1 MLKKIFILFLFLLSY
16 NFPQNKSF
24 EFFPGGLNFPSLKAN
39 NQEARIGLLLYSK
52 NNNMKID
59 IGNNID
65 VLSFRLSAKN
75 ILTVGMEFMAYA
87 LSTSY
92 SGKRL
97 QINTIDGL
105 FGGNLSYSMLED
117 SNRVLMRLRI
127 IHNSAH
133 LVDGA
138 WDEGKE
144 KWIDDFEPVPFAK
157 DFAEYTLAYE
167 CNSDALIL
175 KSYGGLSY
183 NFLIRPSDMKRL
195 NIHAGFE
202 LALTKLLGSLL
213 GQKENVFLAYHFIL
227 KGTNKFAGN
236 NNSMLGIKF
245 GDWYGKG
252 LLLYLS
258 YYSGFDLF
266 DVYYKRKAERFGFGF
281 SIDFL

>member
-1 MLKKIFILFLFLLSY
+1 MLKITLTLFLLSLPY
-16 NFPQNKSF
+16 SLPQDKNF
-24 EFFPGGLNFPSLKAN
+24 ELFPDGLNFPSLKAN
-39 NQEARIGLLLYSK
+39 NQEARVGLLFYTK

-65 VLSFRLSAKN
+65 ILSFRLSKN
-75 ILTVGMEFMAYA
+75 KRLTAGIEFLAYA

-92 SGKRL
+92 SGRRL
-97 QINTIDGL
+97 QINAIDGI
-105 FGGNLSYSMLED
+105 FGGNLSYSMNED
-117 SNRVLMRLRI
+117 AYRILMRLRI

-138 WDEGKE
+138 WDESKS
-144 KWIDDFEPVPFAK
+144 KWIDNYEPVPFAK
-157 DFAEYTLAYE
+157 DFAEYTFAYE
-167 CNSDALIL
+167 CSTDFLIM

-202 LALTKLLGSLL
+202 LALTKLLGTLL
-213 GQKENVFLAYHFIL
+213 GEEENVFLAHHFIL
-227 KGTNKFAGN
+227 GGTDKFGGS

-245 GDWYGKG
+245 GDWNGKG

>member
-1 MLKKIFILFLFLLSY
+1 MLKKTFILFLLLFSY
-16 NFPQNKSF
+16 SLPQNRSF

-39 NQEARIGLLLYSK
+39 NQEAKIGLLFYTK

-59 IGNNID
+59 VGNNID
-65 VLSFRLSAKN
+65 VLSFRL
-75 ILTVGMEFMAYA
+75 LTDTKLTMGTEFMAYA
-87 LSTSY
+87 LSSSY

-97 QINTIDGL
+97 QINAIDGL
-105 FGGNLSYSMLED
+105 FGGNLSYSSKED
-117 SNRVLMRLRI
+117 SNLILMRLRI

-138 WDEGKE
+138 WDESKS
-144 KWIDDFEPVPFAK
+144 KWIDNYEPVPFAK
-157 DFAEYTLAYE
+157 DFAEYTFAYE
-167 CNSDALIL
+167 CNSDASIL
-175 KSYGGLSY
+175 KTYAGFSY

-202 LALTKLLGSLL
+202 LTLTKLLGTLI
-213 GQKENVFLAYHFIL
+213 GQKENVFLAHHFIL
-227 KGTNKFAGN
+227 GGTSKFGGN

-266 DVYYKRKAERFGFGF
+266 DVYYKRKVKRFGFGF